1 MSDTQAPTL
10 QVFDF
15 DTTIRLLD
23 FGGLVEALRDTFRR
37 GCDRLD
43 RWLMT
48 EPLSNGEAND
58 WLLQPAWQFGRHF
71 GIKMANIF
79 PGNLAMGLDT
89 IQGIFV
95 LFDGTTG
102 LPLAVIDGAA
112 ITLRKTA
119 ANSALAADYLARKD
133 AGCLLMVGAGRLAPH
148 LIEAHSAVR
157 SYREV
162 LIWNRT
168 AAKAAALAARLDRPD
183 RPVRAVAD
191 LAAAAPEADVICCA
205 TFADRPLLSGRWL
218 KPGTHVDLVGG
229 YRPDLREAD
238 DEAVR
243 RARVFVDARFST
255 VAICGDVCQP
265 IAAGLLKEEDIADT
279 FQLTR
284 GERPG
289 RRSESEITFFKSG
302 GGGHEDLGT
311 AQYLLSKARNSA
323 PPAGSR
329 RHQ

>member
-1 MSDTQAPTL
+1 MTATTTPTL
-10 QVFDF
+10 RVFDF

-23 FGGLVEALRDTFRR
+23 FKGLVEGLRATFRL

-48 EPLSNGEAND
+48 EPLADGAEND

-79 PGNLAMGLDT
+79 PGNLARGLDT

-95 LFDGTTG
+95 LFDGATG
-102 LPLAVIDGAA
+102 VPVACIDGAA

-133 AGCLLMVGAGRLAPH
+133 ARRLLMVGAGRLAPH
-148 LIEAHSAVR
+148 LIEAHCAVQP
-157 SYREV
+157 YGEV
-162 LIWNRT
+162 MIWNRT
-168 AAKAAALAARLDRPD
+168 AAKAGELARRLGQAGPT
-183 RPVRAVAD
+183 VRAVSD
-191 LAAAAPEADVICCA
+191 LQAAVAAADVICCA
-205 TFADRPLLSGRWL
+205 TFADRPLVSGAWL
-218 KPGTHVDLVGG
+218 APGTHLDLVGG
-229 YRPDLREAD
+229 YRPDQREAD
-238 DEAVR
+238 DEAVK

-255 VAICGDVCQP
+255 VAIAGDICQP
-265 IAAGLLKEEDIADT
+265 IAAGLLTEDAITDT
-279 FQLTR
+279 FQLAR

-289 RRSESEITFFKSG
+289 RRDGQEITLFKSG

-311 AQYLLSKARNSA
+311 AQYLLSRAT
-323 PPAGSR
+323 
-329 RHQ
+329 

>member
-1 MSDTQAPTL
+1 MTNAPTPAL
-10 QVFDF
+10 KVFDF

-23 FGGLVEALRDTFRR
+23 FRGLVEALRETFRR

-48 EPLSNGEAND
+48 EPLADGAEND

-79 PGNLAMGLDT
+79 PGNLAKGVDT

-95 LFDGTTG
+95 LFDGATG
-102 LPLAVIDGAA
+102 IPVACIDGAA

-133 AGCLLMVGAGRLAPH
+133 ARRLLMVGAGRLAPH
-148 LIEAHSAVR
+148 LIEAHCTMRPYA
-157 SYREV
+157 EV
-162 LIWNRT
+162 MVWNRT
-168 AAKAAALAARLDRPD
+168 ASKAAALAEQMNRRGLNA
-183 RPVRAVAD
+183 RAVDD
-191 LAAAAPEADVICCA
+191 LDAAVASADVICSA
-205 TFADRPLLSGRWL
+205 TFAQSPILLGRWL

-229 YRPDLREAD
+229 HRPDMRESD
-238 DEAVR
+238 DDAIR

-255 VAICGDVCQP
+255 VAVAGDICQP
-265 IAAGLLKEEDIADT
+265 IAAGLLTEDAITDG
-279 FQLTR
+279 FQLAR

-289 RRSESEITFFKSG
+289 RRTDDEITLFKSG

-311 AQYLLSKARNSA
+311 AQYLLSKAANS
-323 PPAGSR
+323 
-329 RHQ
+329 

>member
-1 MSDTQAPTL
+1 MTAVKTAPL

-15 DTTIRLLD
+15 DTTLRLLD
-23 FGGLVEALRDTFRR
+23 FKGLVEALRETFRR

-43 RWLMT
+43 RWLLS
-48 EPLSNGEAND
+48 EPLAGGAEND

-79 PGNLAMGLDT
+79 PGNLARGLDT

-95 LFDGTTG
+95 LFDGGTG
-102 LPLAVIDGAA
+102 IPLACIDGAA

-133 AGCLLMVGAGRLAPH
+133 ARRLLMVGAGRLAPH
-148 LIEAHSAVR
+148 LIEAHGAVR
-157 SYREV
+157 AYDEV
-162 LIWNRT
+162 MIWNRT
-168 AAKAAALAARLDRPD
+168 AAKAEALASRITRPGLAAR
-183 RPVRAVAD
+183 AVDD
-191 LAAAAPEADVICCA
+191 LGAAAAAADVICCA
-205 TFADRPLLSGRWL
+205 TFAASPLLLGRWL
-218 KPGTHVDLVGG
+218 TPGVHVDLVGG
-229 YRPDLREAD
+229 HRPDMRESD
-238 DEAVR
+238 DDAIR

-255 VAICGDVCQP
+255 VAVAGDICQP
-265 IAAGLLKEEDIADT
+265 IAAGLLAEDAITDT

-289 RRSESEITFFKSG
+289 RRNDREITLFKSG

-311 AQYLLSKARNSA
+311 AQYLLSKA
-323 PPAGSR
+323 G
-329 RHQ
+329 

>member
-1 MSDTQAPTL
+1 MTATATSRL

-15 DTTIRLLD
+15 DTTLRLLD
-23 FGGLVEALRDTFRR
+23 FEGLVEALRETFRR

-48 EPLSNGEAND
+48 EPLADGAEND

-79 PGNLAMGLDT
+79 PGNLARGLDT
-89 IQGIFV
+89 IQGLFV
-95 LFDGTTG
+95 LFDGVTG
-102 LPLAVIDGAA
+102 VPVACIDCAA

-133 AGCLLMVGAGRLAPH
+133 ARRLLMVGTGRLAPH
-148 LIEAHSAVR
+148 LIEAHCTVR
-157 SYREV
+157 SYSEV
-162 LIWNRT
+162 MIWNRT
-168 AAKAAALAARLDRPD
+168 ASKAAALAKQVVRHGRNARAMD
-183 RPVRAVAD
+183 D
-191 LAAAAPEADVICCA
+191 LAAAVASADVICCA
-205 TFADRPLLSGRWL
+205 TFAPSPILLGRWL

-229 YRPDLREAD
+229 HRPDMRESD
-238 DEAVR
+238 DDAIR

-255 VAICGDVCQP
+255 VAVAGDICQP
-265 IAAGLLKEEDIADT
+265 VAAGLLTEDAITDG
-279 FQLTR
+279 FQLAR

-289 RRSESEITFFKSG
+289 RLDDGEITLFKSG

-311 AQYLLSKARNSA
+311 AQYLLSKEA
-323 PPAGSR
+323 
-329 RHQ
+329 